1 LPLAS
6 RNEDGTTAVYGDLA
20 ERLLLGLVFDPR
32 VLDARAAP
40 LGCGIYELPSGAVTA
55 VVAVPPKAD
64 LAHAIWAALDSL
76 KAAGCSLPSGSFAT
90 PNDVRF
96 RLVARVLL
104 DTHSLRSQLYRLA
117 VAEEV
122 AIPDTYVAISPRS
135 KLDILAEATSAPMR
149 AGPIWASPLP
159 VSSPS
164 SVSVYG
170 HTTPA
175 ESYFNSAYKSELF
188 GMACRKL
195 DREKIRGNAESTVG
209 NHPFR
214 TAPLFVRRRLY
225 HQAPQR

>member
-1 LPLAS
+1 MPLAS

-96 RLVARVLL
+96 RLVAM
-104 DTHSLRSQLYRLA
+104 SLAR
-117 VAEEV
+117 
-122 AIPDTYVAISPRS
+122 
-135 KLDILAEATSAPMR
+135 
-149 AGPIWASPLP
+149 SPLP
-159 VSSPS
+159 PVTAVSSCRS
-164 SVSVYG
+164 GRGRYTRYLRG
-170 HTTPA
+170 H
-175 ESYFNSAYKSELF
+175 KS
-188 GMACRKL
+188 
-195 DREKIRGNAESTVG
+195 
-209 NHPFR
+209 
-214 TAPLFVRRRLY
+214 
-225 HQAPQR
+225 